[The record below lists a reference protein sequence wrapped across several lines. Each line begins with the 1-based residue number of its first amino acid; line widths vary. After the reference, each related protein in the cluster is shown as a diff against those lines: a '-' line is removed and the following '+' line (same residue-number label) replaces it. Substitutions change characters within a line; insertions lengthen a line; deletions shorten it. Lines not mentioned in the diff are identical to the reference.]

1 MDFQSV
7 TSDWL
12 YCGILSDDVAFDCAA
27 AEGYN
32 LNAIKDT

>member
-1 MDFQSV
+1 MGFQSV

-12 YCGILSDDVAFDCAA
+12 YYGILSDDVAFDCAA